1 MMEQMTFERAVALAT
16 EMDPSYE
23 AGAYEFVREVLHF
36 TVKKFRSAGQEQNVT
51 GQELLEGARLLALEE
66 YGPMAYTLL
75 TGWGLRSGEDIGRV
89 VYNLIE
95 VGYFGRNEG
104 DTIED
109 FAGGFDF
116 EEAFVRCFA
125 PQRRNAR
132 L

>member
-1 MMEQMTFERAVALAT
+1 MMEQMTFERAVELAM
-16 EMDPSYE
+16 ELDPAYA

-36 TVKKFRSAGQEQNVT
+36 TVKKFRAGQQEQNVT
-51 GQELLEGARLLALEE
+51 GQELLEGARLLALGE
-66 YGPMAYTLL
+66 YGPMAHTLL
-75 TGWGLRSGEDIGRV
+75 TGWGLRCGRDIGRV

-109 FAGGFDF
+109 FAGGYDF
-116 EEAFVRCFA
+116 EDAFVRSFE
-125 PQRRNAR
+125 PQRRRAR